1 MENTNPSASI
11 PETAEQPASMPT
23 SVAPPPAP
31 VRRTIRPQMITA
43 AIVALLVVVIALSL
57 RPTSQLTAAP
67 ADAQPEELVPSSD
80 IEPVSQPLE
89 TTPAAEPDVAAN
101 VVAPR
106 ANDSSQKAPTLRPKK
121 NRIAESAAGPREA
134 VTAIAEALGA
144 EDPTIAPVASESI
157 SAEPAPVS
165 PAVVG
170 FGAVTING
178 CLEASKDQF
187 RLTDTEGVDAPRSR
201 GWRTGFLR
209 KRSTAVALV
218 EPPDPGALHA
228 QVGQRVAATGVL
240 TDRELRVTSVRPIG
254 DRCN

>member
-31 VRRTIRPQMITA
+31 VRRTIRPQMIAA

-57 RPTSQLTAAP
+57 RPSQQLTAAP

-80 IEPVSQPLE
+80 IEPVPQPLE

-106 ANDSSQKAPTLRPKK
+106 ASDSSQKAPALKPKK
-121 NRIAESAAGPREA
+121 NRIAESAGPREA
-134 VTAIAEALGA
+134 VASIAEALGA
-144 EDPTIAPVASESI
+144 ENPTIVPVASESI

-170 FGAVTING
+170 SGAVTING